1 MTNTHIAHAENQF
14 VVCGGSD
21 QYWRGVT
28 AKTLTGAKIAASKF
42 YGQESGGKIDVAQ
55 VRGEQYVRVAVK
67 HGFDK
72 WQSE

>member
-1 MTNTHIAHAENQF
+1 MYEQAP
-14 VVCGGSD
+14 
-21 QYWRGVT
+21 
-28 AKTLTGAKIAASKF
+28 
-42 YGQESGGKIDVAQ
+42 GGKIEVAQ

>member
-1 MTNTHIAHAENQF
+1 MTHIAHAQNQY

-21 QYWRGVT
+21 QYWQGTT
-28 AKTLTGAKIAASKF
+28 AKTLTGAKIAASKM
-42 YGQESGGKIDVAQ
+42 YEQAPGGKIEVAQ